1 MCLNKLEKEYKRFAS
16 YKVMTDSILYDRM
29 VTFVLS
35 EVDYAVENGYS
46 RRARRFM
53 RRSLAKEL
61 KEINDYDI
69 AQLCEEKEYSSDEDP
84 LDLSINIYKYKTPA
98 YISAIY
104 VGMLFAFYIWASQ
117 GLYIMIINN
126 TNQTD
131 NMD

>member
-1 MCLNKLEKEYKRFAS
+1 MNG
-16 YKVMTDSILYDRM
+16 SILYDKM

-61 KEINDYDI
+61 KEINEYELTQI
-69 AQLCEEKEYSSDEDP
+69 YEEKKEDYSDEDP
-84 LDLSINIYKYKTPA
+84 LDFSINIYKYKTPA

-104 VGMLFAFYIWASQ
+104 VGMLFAFYLWASQ
-117 GLYIMIINN
+117 SLYIMIINN
-126 TNQTD
+126 NNSNSNHTNHTNQ
-131 NMD
+131 N